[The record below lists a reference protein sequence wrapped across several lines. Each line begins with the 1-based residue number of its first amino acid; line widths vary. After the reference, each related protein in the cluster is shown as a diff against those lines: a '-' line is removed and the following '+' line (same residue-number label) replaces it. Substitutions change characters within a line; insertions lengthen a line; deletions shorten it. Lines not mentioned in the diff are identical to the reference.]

1 MFSRLLIDES
11 RSTIDDTKSIIDAS
25 RVMLQ
30 LVVSFTIIIF
40 L

>member
-1 MFSRLLIDES
+1 MLSRLGIDES
-11 RSTIDDTKSIIDAS
+11 RSTIDDSRIISDGS